1 MLLGAYFWGYLLT
14 SLPGGILAEWLGGKA
29 VVGYTMGLSGVL
41 AAFTPYSAAI
51 GFYAVYL
58 VRLVTGVLAVSY
70 LVFAVPIN
78 SNYKKTEG

>member
-41 AAFTPYSAAI
+41 AACTPYSAGV

-58 VRLVTGVLAVSY
+58 VRLVTGVLAVCHLI
-70 LVFAVPIN
+70 LVFPIN
-78 SNYKKTEG
+78 QTIV